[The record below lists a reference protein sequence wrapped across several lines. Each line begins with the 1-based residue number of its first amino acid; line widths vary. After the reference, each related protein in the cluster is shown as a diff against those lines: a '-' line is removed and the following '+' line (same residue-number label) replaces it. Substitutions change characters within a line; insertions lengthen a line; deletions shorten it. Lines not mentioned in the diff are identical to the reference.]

1 MSAAVGFLEPRDDL
15 PDLLLAYQIEG
26 IELSHANPL
35 FVSEKSRRTGL
46 TFGFAADA
54 VLTAAPSIG
63 AQNFYYIAYNKDM
76 TREFIGY
83 CADFAKAFNL
93 IAPTCSE
100 FLFDDGSEKGINA
113 FRIDFP
119 SGKSIVALSSRPRS
133 LRGMQ
138 GVVLID
144 EAAFHDQFKEL
155 LDAAMALT
163 MWGGRIIVISTHNG
177 ADSEFN
183 TLIEDIRSGKREGVV
198 QRVPLKAALRQG
210 LFKRICLVTGQ
221 VWSPEAEAIW
231 EASLRKRYGEASE
244 QELDAIPARGSGIY
258 LARAT
263 IELAMSYELPVI
275 RLACPDGFERR
286 EDEFRTNWITEFLE
300 REVAPW
306 LLDFDPN
313 RTTYF
318 GQDFARSGDVS
329 PVVFGQRDEK
339 MRRVARFLLEMR
351 NVPFKDQEL
360 ILNWILSRV
369 PMFACGKMDARGNGS
384 ALAEAMQQRWGFDRV
399 EAVQTSEKTYL
410 AFMPKLRSAIE
421 DRMLLIPWDE
431 GVMDDLRMIKL
442 VRGIPMIPDRG
453 KVSKVDGD
461 SGKRHGDDA
470 IALMHFVA
478 ASDEDIGPIEFFSA
492 GQRSTHLAAGPVST
506 RGFGSAGARAGFVR

>member
-1 MSAAVGFLEPRDDL
+1 MSAKVGSLAPLDDL
-15 PDLLLAYQIEG
+15 PSLLMPYQIEA
-26 IELSHANPL
+26 IQLSAENQL

-46 TFGFAADA
+46 TYAFGADA
-54 VLTAAPSIG
+54 VLTAAP
-63 AQNFYYIAYNKDM
+63 AQGGQDFFYIAYNKDM

-83 CADFAKAFNL
+83 CADFLQAFDQL
-93 IAPTCSE
+93 ATEPKE
-100 FLFDDGSEKGINA
+100 FLHNDGSDEGINA
-113 FRIDFP
+113 FRIDLP
-119 SGKSIVALSSRPRS
+119 SGHKIVALSSKPRS

-138 GVVLID
+138 GKLLID
-144 EAAFHDQFKEL
+144 EAAFHDQFNDL

-163 MWGGRIIVISTHNG
+163 MWGGRVVVISTHNG
-177 ADSEFN
+177 ADNPYNE
-183 TLIEDIRSGKREGVV
+183 LIEDIRSGKREGVV
-198 QRVPLKAALRQG
+198 QRVTLKDALRQG
-210 LFKRICLVTGQ
+210 LYQRICLRTREP
-221 VWSPEAEAIW
+221 WSPEAESKW
-231 EASLRKRYGEASE
+231 EASLRKRYGAAAE
-244 QELDAIPARGSGIY
+244 QELDVVPSRGSGIY
-258 LARAT
+258 LSRAT
-263 IELAMSYELPVI
+263 IEQAMSHELPVI
-275 RLACPDGFERR
+275 RLACPDGFERHS
-286 EDEFRTNWITEFLE
+286 EEYRTSWIKEFLE
-300 REVAPW
+300 TEVAPY
-306 LLDFDPN
+306 LVDFDPH
-313 RTTYF
+313 RPTYF
-318 GQDFARSGDVS
+318 GQDFARNGDVS
-329 PVVFGQRDEK
+329 PVVFGQRDDR

-360 ILNWILSRV
+360 ILNWIISRV

-384 ALAEAMQQRWGFDRV
+384 ALAEAMQQEWGFDRV

-453 KVSKVDGD
+453 KVSKADGD

-478 ASDEDIGPIEFFSA
+478 ASDEDIGPIEFHSA
-492 GQRSTHLAAGPVST
+492 GQRSTYLASGPVST

>member
-1 MSAAVGFLEPRDDL
+1 MSAKVGSLSPMDDL
-15 PDLLLAYQIEG
+15 PSLLMPYQIEA
-26 IELSHANPL
+26 IQLSDQHQL

-46 TFGFAADA
+46 TYAFGADA
-54 VLTAAPSIG
+54 VLTAAP
-63 AQNFYYIAYNKDM
+63 AQGGQDFFYIAYNKDM

-83 CADFAKAFNL
+83 CADFLQAFDQL
-93 IAPTCSE
+93 ATEPKE
-100 FLFDDGSEKGINA
+100 FLHNDGSDEGINA
-113 FRIDFP
+113 FRIDLP
-119 SGKSIVALSSRPRS
+119 SGHKIVALSSKPRS

-138 GVVLID
+138 GKVLID
-144 EAAFHDQFKEL
+144 EAAFHDQFSDL

-163 MWGGRIIVISTHNG
+163 MWGGRVVVISTHNG
-177 ADSEFN
+177 ADNAYNE
-183 TLIEDIRSGKREGVV
+183 LIEDIRSGKREGVV
-198 QRVPLKAALRQG
+198 QRVTLKDALRQG
-210 LFKRICLVTGQ
+210 LYQRICLRTREP
-221 VWSPEAEAIW
+221 WSPEAEAKW
-231 EASLRKRYGEASE
+231 EASLRKRYGTAAE
-244 QELDAIPARGSGIY
+244 QELDVVPSRGSGIY

-263 IELAMSYELPVI
+263 IEQAMSHELPVI
-275 RLACPDGFERR
+275 RLACPDGFERHG
-286 EDEFRTNWITEFLE
+286 EEYRTSWIKEFLE
-300 REVAPW
+300 TEVAPY
-306 LLDFDPN
+306 LADFDPN
-313 RTTYF
+313 RPTYF
-318 GQDFARSGDVS
+318 GQDFARNGDVS
-329 PVVFGQRDEK
+329 PVVFGQRDES

-351 NVPFKDQEL
+351 NVPFKDQEM
-360 ILNWILSRV
+360 ILNWIISRV

-384 ALAEAMQQRWGFDRV
+384 ALAEAMQQEWGFDRV

-421 DRMLLIPWDE
+421 DQMLLIPWDE

-453 KVSKVDGD
+453 KVSKADGD

-492 GQRSTHLAAGPVST
+492 GQRSTHLASGPVST